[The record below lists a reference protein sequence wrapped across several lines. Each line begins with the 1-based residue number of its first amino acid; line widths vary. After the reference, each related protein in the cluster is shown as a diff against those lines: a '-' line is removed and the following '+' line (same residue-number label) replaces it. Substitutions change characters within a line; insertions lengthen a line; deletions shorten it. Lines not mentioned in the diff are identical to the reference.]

1 MIAALREP
9 TSQIVACSNLPNFLA
24 YPDIVGFTTISSKLD
39 PRKVA
44 NLLDR
49 LYRKFDQ
56 LSDKYDV
63 SVYACALFAGIRKHC
78 IFLTIESTGSYTKLK
93 R

>member
-1 MIAALREP
+1 MIAASWETTARVFP
-9 TSQIVACSNLPNFLA
+9 YSNLPNFLA

-63 SVYACALFAGIRKHC
+63 SVGVCAVSSIQKPC